1 MLTHNKRVSEPREG
15 RRDLLLLGITLTIS
29 WQLLQKH
36 VHLTRECRGSRHGPG
51 QFSGSRS
58 TDPRT
63 SQDGHKQKSVVTAL
77 VWISICKIC
86 WCGGVLNKTIFSTS
100 HGNKVYVLMEVVTC
114 LPISK
119 IKSLKFSKSPFLKKI
134 LFIYF
139 LRGEGREKERETNI
153 DVREKH

>member
-1 MLTHNKRVSEPREG
+1 M
-15 RRDLLLLGITLTIS
+15 
-29 WQLLQKH
+29 
-36 VHLTRECRGSRHGPG
+36 G
-51 QFSGSRS
+51 QASSLAVDQQ
-58 TDPRT
+58 TPRT

-86 WCGGVLNKTIFSTS
+86 LCGGVLNKTIFSTS

-119 IKSLKFSKSPFLKKI
+119 IKSLNFSKSPFLKKI